1 MTFAP
6 TTAARSFSAAVVAVA
21 LSSASPASAQGHD
34 PVAAEAAFAEARA
47 LMQKGRFDEACPKLE
62 ASLSLD
68 PALGTLLNLGDCYE
82 KVGKTASAWLRYRE
96 AAALALEKGQRE
108 REQIARARITAL
120 EPKLCKLTVRV
131 AEQPEI
137 TVTRDGATVLR
148 AAYGIPVPVDP
159 GPHVVE
165 ARGSAAGA
173 PFSSNVDVKPP
184 PPNGACALT
193 TVDVPVLSD
202 NGGAPVVAVP
212 VKPVLAPIDLGPEA
226 PPPSIEPRWRTV
238 HTLAIVSA
246 GLGIVGLGVGSA
258 FGLSASGTKSEADS
272 FCTPAG
278 CTADGKGLLADAGA
292 AADVS
297 TVFFS
302 VGAVLLVTG
311 AVLWLTSPSLR

>member
-1 MTFAP
+1 MTFAS
-6 TTAARSFSAAVVAVA
+6 TTAARSISAAVVAVVVA
-21 LSSASPASAQGHD
+21 SSSVAFAQGRD
-34 PVAAEAAFAEARA
+34 PVAAEAAFAEARG

-108 REQIARARITAL
+108 REGIARSRITAL
-120 EPKLCKLTVRV
+120 EPKLCRLTVRV

-137 TVTRDGATVLR
+137 TVTRDGTGVLR

-159 GPHVVE
+159 GSHVVE
-165 ARGSAAGA
+165 ARGASGA
-173 PFSSNVDVKPP
+173 PFSTNVDVKAP
-184 PPNGACALT
+184 PPNGACAVT
-193 TVDVPVLSD
+193 TVDIPVLGE
-202 NGGAPVVAVP
+202 GGPAVGLAA
-212 VKPVLAPIDLGPEA
+212 KPVLRPIDLGPE
-226 PPPSIEPRWRTV
+226 PPPAALSSESRWRTV
-238 HTLAIVSA
+238 HTLALVSA
-246 GLGIVGLGVGSA
+246 GLGIVGLGVGTA

-272 FCTPAG
+272 FCIPAG
-278 CTADGKGLLADAGA
+278 CTADGKALLADAGS

-302 VGAVLLVTG
+302 VGAVMLVTG
-311 AVLWLTSPSLR
+311 AVLWLTSPSLH